1 MRPRVAPAEG
11 RGPTAPKDTDTDS
24 DGLWRP
30 FILDTRLTEEGGRA
44 QVCKLIN
51 TGEGR
56 LPWGP
61 AIQSSFFSGMKA
73 SLFWAKVSATS
84 RGKTREASA

>member
-1 MRPRVAPAEG
+1 MRLRGAAAEG
-11 RGPTAPKDTDTDS
+11 GGPTTTKDTDTDS
-24 DGLWRP
+24 EGSRRP
-30 FILDTRLTEEGGRA
+30 FIPNTQLTEEGGRDR
-44 QVCKLIN
+44 VCKLIN
-51 TGEGR
+51 RGERR
-56 LPWGP
+56 LPWAA